1 MNTRRPDAVAAVE
14 PSVTRERPR
23 GWLLLLTRIL
33 MVWEPLLLALIYR
46 LDLFLP
52 SLNAEEWLEAVVAL
66 ARIALAGAGVAAGL
80 AIRNVQPH
88 AVALA
93 RCVLV
98 ADGALN
104 TVLLNTRLLSSNR
117 MPQDDL
123 LYTAALLAHHGA
135 WLVYLQRSP
144 QVRGLFRS

>member
-33 MVWEPLLLALIYR
+33 DA
-46 LDLFLP
+46 
-52 SLNAEEWLEAVVAL
+52 
-66 ARIALAGAGVAAGL
+66 
-80 AIRNVQPH
+80 
-88 AVALA
+88 
-93 RCVLV
+93 
-98 ADGALN
+98 
-104 TVLLNTRLLSSNR
+104 RLLPSNR

-123 LYTAALLAHHGA
+123 LYTAALLAHNGA